1 MSVSIFPAPSDRNRI
16 HDLPHSTRTLSAVAL
31 ASCDILS
38 VVPELSSRASSN
50 ACSGTDSAPVN
61 HPTSG
66 EILQMIRDSAYEIL
80 DSSGGRS
87 PSPTTSALGDV
98 ADDQLQIQNIS
109 RISDDIVR
117 NLARLAALRNEAGND
132 DHDDNPNCPHGL
144 DAEMEEVKTEPSI
157 PLIMP
162 SPGVLRSQRHSFKS
176 KGARSVCRDC
186 HSIVTPKWRPGPHG
200 PATLCNV
207 CGLLYAK
214 RMGII
219 DGLHDG

>member
-1 MSVSIFPAPSDRNRI
+1 
-16 HDLPHSTRTLSAVAL
+16 
-31 ASCDILS
+31 
-38 VVPELSSRASSN
+38 
-50 ACSGTDSAPVN
+50 
-61 HPTSG
+61 
-66 EILQMIRDSAYEIL
+66 MIRDSAYEIL

-87 PSPTTSALGDV
+87 PIPTARALDDV
-98 ADDQLQIQNIS
+98 ANDLLQMQNIS
-109 RISDDIVR
+109 RISDEIVR
-117 NLARLAALRNEAGND
+117 NLARLATLRHGVGMVEND
-132 DHDDNPNCPHGL
+132 DHDDNPDHPHGL
-144 DAEMEEVKTEPSI
+144 DDEMEEVKPEPSI

-176 KGARSVCRDC
+176 RGARSFCRDC